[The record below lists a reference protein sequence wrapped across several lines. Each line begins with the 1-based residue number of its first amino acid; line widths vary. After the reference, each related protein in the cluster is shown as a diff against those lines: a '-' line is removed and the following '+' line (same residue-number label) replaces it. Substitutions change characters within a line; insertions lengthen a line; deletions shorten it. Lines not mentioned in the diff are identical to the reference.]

1 VTVVDAA
8 AVDGRRARRER
19 GRVAVVDAMVDLI
32 QEGVVPPGADAVAE
46 RAGVSVASVFRY
58 FDGLAD
64 LQEAAMVRYFER
76 YRERF
81 EVPGLGEGDLDDRI
95 ERLVRARLALYPATE
110 PVARLI
116 RARSIE
122 HPTLA
127 RGLGDIRGRLAAQ
140 VASHFA
146 PELASRTP
154 AAAAAL
160 AGTIAT
166 LTSFEAWDQL
176 HHDLHRTRSQ
186 IQRAWIT
193 ALVALLG

>member
-1 VTVVDAA
+1 
-8 AVDGRRARRER
+8 
-19 GRVAVVDAMVDLI
+19 MVDLI

-95 ERLVRARLALYPATE
+95 ERLVRARLALYPTTE

-140 VASHFA
+140 VEGHFA
-146 PELASRTP
+146 PE
-154 AAAAAL
+154 
-160 AGTIAT
+160 
-166 LTSFEAWDQL
+166 
-176 HHDLHRTRSQ
+176 
-186 IQRAWIT
+186 
-193 ALVALLG
+193 

>member
-81 EVPGLGEGDLDDRI
+81 EVPGLGEGDLDERI
-95 ERLVRARLALYPATE
+95 ERLVRARLASTPS
-110 PVARLI
+110 P
-116 RARSIE
+116 
-122 HPTLA
+122 
-127 RGLGDIRGRLAAQ
+127 
-140 VASHFA
+140 
-146 PELASRTP
+146 SRWP
-154 AAAAAL
+154 
-160 AGTIAT
+160 G
-166 LTSFEAWDQL
+166 
-176 HHDLHRTRSQ
+176 
-186 IQRAWIT
+186 
-193 ALVALLG
+193 